1 MEVSRERIK
10 LAQLQLSSSE
20 KKTVI
25 AQVLRS
31 LESIHDNLRPF
42 VSRTDTDLLTCQQMI
57 ISLRN
62 YLRNK

>member
-1 MEVSRERIK
+1 MNRERIK

-20 KKTVI
+20 DKTVI
-25 AQVLRS
+25 AQVLWS
-31 LESIHDNLRPF
+31 LEDIHNNLRPF
-42 VSRTDTDLLTCQQMI
+42 VSRTDTDLLMCQQMI